1 MIDPIISLF
10 NQGNLKDALQ
20 QSNELVRDN
29 PRSLEPRV
37 LLAQLICF
45 SGNWE
50 RAEKVINQLKT
61 MDTDSEHAALTNLLD
76 QMVSAELQRKSVWL
90 QGAVPE
96 FAVEP
101 DEATKKLLWAWN
113 CRREGKTEEYSTA
126 LQWVLE
132 NSPTVNL
139 NRDGQNLGVMRD
151 LDDMTCTV
159 LEANSLYGS
168 YYWLPLAT
176 ISKVEVSMPTRP
188 IDFLWN
194 SARIKFTND
203 SEARMYLCGTYF
215 SSFENGEDRFLLG
228 RESEWQADQNGLE
241 IGLGRK
247 LFVAEDDEFT
257 FFDFADI
264 EFSIES

>member
-50 RAEKVINQLKT
+50 RAEKVINQLKV
-61 MDTDSEHAALTNLLD
+61 MDTEQEHAALTNLLD
-76 QMVSAELQRKSVWL
+76 QMVTAEIQRQSVWL
-90 QGAVPE
+90 RGTVPE

-101 DEATKKLLWAWN
+101 DEATTKLLWAWN
-113 CRREGKTEEYSTA
+113 CRRERKLEEYSTS
-126 LQWVLE
+126 LQWVLD
-132 NSPTVNL
+132 NSAEVNL
-139 NRDGQNLGVMRD
+139 KKDGQDVGVIRD
-151 LDDMTCTV
+151 LEDMTCTV
-159 LEANSLYGS
+159 LEAHSLYGS
-168 YYWLPLAT
+168 YYWLPLST
-176 ISKVEVSMPTRP
+176 ISKIEISKPTRP

-194 SARIKFTND
+194 SARLKFTND
-203 SEARMYLCGTYF
+203 SEARMFLCGTYF
-215 SSFENGEDRFLLG
+215 PSFENGEDRFLLG
-228 RESEWQADQNGLE
+228 RESEWRTDENDLE
-241 IGLGRK
+241 FGLGRK
-247 LFVAEDDEFT
+247 LFVAGEDELT
-257 FFDFADI
+257 LFDFADV